1 MHGTSFA
8 YVLTEF
14 LNTSIG
20 AWSGEMLC
28 LISFCTFFLDILAGP
43 CGDGCLIVS
52 GFRGHFYATSD

>member
-14 LNTSIG
+14 LNMSIG
-20 AWSGEMLC
+20 AWSGEMLFF
-28 LISFCTFFLDILAGP
+28 ISFCIFLDILAGP
-43 CGDGCLIVS
+43 CCDGFFIVS

>member
-20 AWSGEMLC
+20 AWSGEMLF
-28 LISFCTFFLDILAGP
+28 LISFCTFF
-43 CGDGCLIVS
+43 
-52 GFRGHFYATSD
+52 FRYPSWPLR